1 MNWET
6 IDNILYPPDV
16 KWKFAS
22 SECSQWGFYINNF
35 VLYIVERI
43 KNKLLLV
50 GKRLL
55 VLKLFEQG
63 NWRSLLL

>member
-1 MNWET
+1 MLSENLHLLNARNEAFILT
-6 IDNILYPPDV
+6 I
-16 KWKFAS
+16 
-22 SECSQWGFYINNF
+22 F

-43 KNKLLLV
+43 KNKSLLV

-63 NWRSLLL
+63 N